1 MSHRSSPKIF
11 DTQKYLVEQLRHRFG
26 ANRILYIP
34 VRATLTGRLGI
45 ELTHRTRSFLFAA
58 LGTAVAGLFNK
69 NRILFFENGVMSLN
83 LPPVAQVVG
92 ARATRSTHPQ
102 ALEGFRR
109 VLSAVLGQSFNVDNP
124 FGWMT
129 KTEVLERISANRC
142 DDLVRHTRSCTRV
155 RDMTILH
162 PHCGQCSQCIDRRFA
177 VFAAGLDHQDP
188 AEAYKVDLFTGS
200 RQPGPDREMALAFVR
215 SAPPI
220 SQMTDAAFFAHYGE
234 TSRVVSC
241 FKERADTAASRI
253 FDLYRRHA
261 TTICRVFDDAT
272 RAHAPNLR
280 EGKLPADCLLSLIVG
295 QRQVGGVCPP
305 KWHYGAGHHR

>member
-58 LGTAVAGLFNK
+58 LGTAVAGLFNN

-109 VLSAVLGQSFNVDNP
+109 VLSAVLGQSLT
-124 FGWMT
+124 W
-129 KTEVLERISANRC
+129 
-142 DDLVRHTRSCTRV
+142 
-155 RDMTILH
+155 TI
-162 PHCGQCSQCIDRRFA
+162 PS
-177 VFAAGLDHQDP
+177 
-188 AEAYKVDLFTGS
+188 
-200 RQPGPDREMALAFVR
+200 
-215 SAPPI
+215 
-220 SQMTDAAFFAHYGE
+220 
-234 TSRVVSC
+234 
-241 FKERADTAASRI
+241 
-253 FDLYRRHA
+253 
-261 TTICRVFDDAT
+261 
-272 RAHAPNLR
+272 
-280 EGKLPADCLLSLIVG
+280 VG
-295 QRQVGGVCPP
+295 
-305 KWHYGAGHHR
+305 